1 MSVNNAGTPGF
12 ANVLL
17 NYGYDKVGNVLSV
30 ADKINNVAGGNNSYS
45 YDALNRLTKLTQS
58 GNGVSDKRVDFAY
71 NALGQYTS
79 INRYANLTGTQLV
92 NGTTYS
98 YDSLNR
104 LTNLNHSNG
113 TNNVAFYNYVY
124 DVASRIT
131 KITDVDGATDYTY
144 DNRDQL
150 TGANHSNANN
160 PDETYTYDANGNRI
174 TSSIHGNGYVTGQ
187 GNPLLSDGKYNYGY
201 DNEGNLTKQ
210 TEIATGKVQELTWD
224 YRNRLVAFVDKD
236 AAGKETQRVEFTYD
250 AFNRRI
256 AKAVDT
262 NPQDTTPAL
271 VTQFIYDGSNVLLE
285 FVDSD
290 GAGANQP
297 VLDKRYL
304 HGAGVDQVMAQE
316 SAGNV
321 VWHLTDHLGT
331 VRDLVN
337 NSGAVVNHFVYDSF
351 GQVISESNPAVDTRY
366 LFTGREFDQEIGLY
380 YYRARYYD
388 QTTGRFL
395 QSDPIGLQ
403 GGVNTYAYVGGNPV
417 RSIDP
422 YGLAEVIVWEPVG
435 RGASSFG
442 HVSSIANGKSYS
454 WGTGGWDTNTDP
466 ATYIDRNRDFRSGI
480 GVKIKMTPDQENRFE
495 ACLKRTGGSY
505 SLSTNNCGT
514 PPQNCLREV
523 GIDDFYN
530 YRDTTLGI
538 NRNHVFPVDLGN
550 GLLSSPSAEAVISY
564 PVKKEPTVIDRLRR
578 APWAWGL

>member
-1 MSVNNAGTPGF
+1 M
-12 ANVLL
+12 
-17 NYGYDKVGNVLSV
+17 
-30 ADKINNVAGGNNSYS
+30 
-45 YDALNRLTKLTQS
+45 
-58 GNGVSDKRVDFAY
+58 
-71 NALGQYTS
+71 
-79 INRYANLTGTQLV
+79 V

-144 DNRDQL
+144 DNRAQL

-160 PDETYTYDANGNRI
+160 PDETYTYDANGNRV
-174 TSSIHGNGYVTGQ
+174 TSSIHGNGYVTGK
-187 GNPLLSDGKYNYGY
+187 GNRLLSDGKYNYEY

-256 AKAVDT
+256 AKAIDT
-262 NPQDTTPAL
+262 NPQDTTPAV
-271 VTQFIYDGSNVLLE
+271 VTQFVYDGSNVLLE

-304 HGAGVDQVMAQE
+304 HGAGVDQVLAQE
-316 SAGNV
+316 IAGNV
-321 VWHLTDHLGT
+321 VWLLTDHLGT

-337 NSGAVVNHFVYDSF
+337 NSGAVVNHLVYDSY

-366 LFTGREFDQEIGLY
+366 LFTGREFDSETGLY

-388 QTTGRFL
+388 QTMGRFL
-395 QSDPIGLQ
+395 SEDPIGFDGKDNNLYRYVFNSPLMFNDPSGNIIPLICVALGITELDLLFLAGLTAIGINTVNNQQQNSQNNSPLENRSSSGDDDSIKGGHDKNKRPSSQEKHEKGDERRGRDQ
-403 GGVNTYAYVGGNPV
+403 GGEKGDARRRPNP
-417 RSIDP
+417 
-422 YGLAEVIVWEPVG
+422 
-435 RGASSFG
+435 
-442 HVSSIANGKSYS
+442 N
-454 WGTGGWDTNTDP
+454 
-466 ATYIDRNRDFRSGI
+466 
-480 GVKIKMTPDQENRFE
+480 
-495 ACLKRTGGSY
+495 KR
-505 SLSTNNCGT
+505 
-514 PPQNCLREV
+514 R
-523 GIDDFYN
+523 
-530 YRDTTLGI
+530 
-538 NRNHVFPVDLGN
+538 
-550 GLLSSPSAEAVISY
+550 
-564 PVKKEPTVIDRLRR
+564 
-578 APWAWGL
+578 